1 MTKYF
6 AKLSLNNKVEDVQL
20 LHENNA
26 LTEEAGKAFLN
37 EWTDYPLWVE
47 TFKDRSQRKNYAG
60 TEYTYD
66 EDRDAFIPISP
77 LPSFVLNET
86 TCRWEPPVPY
96 PGDGIPYAD
105 KKYYWN
111 EPTQSWNEH

>member
-1 MTKYF
+1 MKYF
-6 AKLSLNNKVEDVQL
+6 AKLGLNNKVVGLTHIHDSEGP
-20 LHENNA
+20 
-26 LTEEAGKAFLN
+26 TEEIGVAYLN
-37 EWTDYPLWVE
+37 KLHGYPFWKE
-47 TFKDRSQRKNYAG
+47 FKKDGSIRKNGARIG
-60 TEYTYD
+60 GTYD